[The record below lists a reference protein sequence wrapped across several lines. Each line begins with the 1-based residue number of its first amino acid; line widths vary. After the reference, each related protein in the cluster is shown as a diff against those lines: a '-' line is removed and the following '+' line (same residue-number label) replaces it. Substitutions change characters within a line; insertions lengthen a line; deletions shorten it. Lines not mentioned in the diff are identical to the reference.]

1 MVATIT
7 PQELKAKM
15 DNKAEFLLLDV
26 REPDEYEEYN
36 LGGKLMPLGDLLVR
50 LDELE
55 SWRDKDV
62 VVHCR
67 SGKRSEAACEVM
79 AQMGFNQVHNLQGG
93 VMGWIQAF
101 GM

>member
-1 MVATIT
+1 MVTTIA

-79 AQMGFNQVHNLQGG
+79 AQMGFSQVHNLQGG

>member
-1 MVATIT
+1 MVDTIT
-7 PQELKAKM
+7 PQELKAKL
-15 DNKAEFLLLDV
+15 DNQAAFLLLDV

-36 LGGKLMPLGDLLVR
+36 LGGKLIPLGDLLVR
-50 LDELE
+50 LDELDE
-55 SWRDKDV
+55 WRDKDV

-79 AQMGFNQVHNLQGG
+79 AQMGFSRVHNLQGG
-93 VMGWIQAF
+93 AMGWIQAF

>member
-1 MVATIT
+1 
-7 PQELKAKM
+7 M
-15 DNKAEFLLLDV
+15 DNQAEFLLLDV

-79 AQMGFNQVHNLQGG
+79 AQMGFSQVHNLQGG

>member
-1 MVATIT
+1 MVAVIT
-7 PQELKAKM
+7 PQELRSRM
-15 DNKAEFLLLDV
+15 DNQAEFLLLDV

-79 AQMGFNQVHNLQGG
+79 AQMGFSQVHNLQGG
-93 VMGWIQAF
+93 VMGWIQVF